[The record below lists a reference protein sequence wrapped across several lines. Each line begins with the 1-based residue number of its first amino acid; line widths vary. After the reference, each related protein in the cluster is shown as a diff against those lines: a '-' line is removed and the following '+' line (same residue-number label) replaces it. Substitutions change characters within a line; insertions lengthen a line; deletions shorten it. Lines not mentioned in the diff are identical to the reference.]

1 MTALFAFRP
10 FTTSPLSSDMISAVL
25 AYADVAEPV
34 GAGRTRL
41 RLSPERMAQADVL
54 EALGGGV
61 NRLADI
67 TVVWSEREGQVV
79 RVIDDAQLR
88 RRQPEAW
95 EAYFDL
101 FDEEAATQLRAA

>member
-25 AYADVAEPV
+25 AFADVAEP
-34 GAGRTRL
+34 AGPNRTKL
-41 RLSPERMAQADVL
+41 RISPERLAQADVMQ
-54 EALGGGV
+54 ALGGGV
-61 NRLADI
+61 ARVADI
-67 TVVWSEREGQVV
+67 TVVWNEREGQVV

-88 RRQPEAW
+88 RSQPEPW

-101 FDEEAATQLRAA
+101 FDEEPAQLRAA

>member
-25 AYADVAEPV
+25 AYADVAEAA
-34 GAGRTRL
+34 GAGRTKL

-61 NRLADI
+61 SRLADI

-88 RRQPEAW
+88 RSQPEAW

-101 FDEEAATQLRAA
+101 FDEEPAAQLRAA